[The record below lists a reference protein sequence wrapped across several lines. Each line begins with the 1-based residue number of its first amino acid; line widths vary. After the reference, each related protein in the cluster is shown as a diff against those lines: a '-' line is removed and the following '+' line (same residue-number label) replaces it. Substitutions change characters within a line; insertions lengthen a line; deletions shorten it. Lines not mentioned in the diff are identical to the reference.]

1 MFDVIIY
8 EVVYPELVNDVA
20 VVMRY
25 RSERGCE
32 QNLVK
37 VFWVRSVLI
46 SHSPVWEPLCEQLQA
61 HLFIPRIYLSKDHLF
76 IIISKEIC

>member
-1 MFDVIIY
+1 MLDVIIY

-25 RSERGCE
+25 RSEWGFE
-32 QNLVK
+32 QTSK
-37 VFWVRSVLI
+37 RYFGVRTVLI

-61 HLFIPRIYLSKDHLF
+61 HLFIP
-76 IIISKEIC
+76 KEICQ